1 MLGSKTM
8 EPPVQNVDHIVN
20 NGSSIFWTILNHY
33 FGSMELTQETC
44 SVEPIYK
51 AVTAG
56 VLDSSRPLRK
66 REGFQFG

>member
-1 MLGSKTM
+1 
-8 EPPVQNVDHIVN
+8 VN